1 MKLKIKKEK
10 LVMSI
15 TIGIACFA
23 LMLVMFM
30 QFKVVKQTDLT
41 EIENMRET
49 ELRTELSTWREQYNA
64 LEERYQE
71 VSSKIEEYKTQ
82 SESNEETTKLLE
94 TELVQINEALGKTD
108 VQGEGIIIVITDNG
122 GTQLDD
128 DTTVQKIT
136 EQDLLLLVNELF
148 AAGAEAISIN
158 DNRIVSMSDIFTIG
172 SGENS
177 FLQVN
182 SKRIT
187 SPFVIKAIGNQSYLE
202 SAVMGNGGKAYELQE
217 LGHKV
222 DVQRSREVKINKYD
236 GQISKKYMK

>member
-1 MKLKIKKEK
+1 M
-10 LVMSI
+10 
-15 TIGIACFA
+15 
-23 LMLVMFM
+23 
-30 QFKVVKQTDLT
+30 
-41 EIENMRET
+41 
-49 ELRTELSTWREQYNA
+49 
-64 LEERYQE
+64 
-71 VSSKIEEYKTQ
+71 
-82 SESNEETTKLLE
+82 
-94 TELVQINEALGKTD
+94 GKTD

-172 SGENS
+172 SGESS

-236 GQISKKYMK
+236 GQISTKYMK